1 MLCGKQPGVSGQFTV
16 SISPDRGYEGSITE
30 SQVRSRASPWQG
42 CVPPA
47 LGRVTLL
54 ELWELCP
61 QPKPGKPFL
70 TNCLSDNHQ
79 NKCLSV
85 NTAVPGENQHKH
97 AQTGIFFPNGS
108 VRYGFT
114 ELWLP
119 GFGKM
124 NTSTKHK
131 RGKEKITR
139 PADSGSAQRVMSRG
153 IVACTE
159 KPARAST

>member
-30 SQVRSRASPWQG
+30 SHVRSRA
-42 CVPPA
+42 
-47 LGRVTLL
+47 LGGVTLL

-70 TNCLSDNHQ
+70 TNYLSDNHQ

-108 VRYGFT
+108 V
-114 ELWLP
+114 
-119 GFGKM
+119 
-124 NTSTKHK
+124 
-131 RGKEKITR
+131 
-139 PADSGSAQRVMSRG
+139 
-153 IVACTE
+153 
-159 KPARAST
+159 